1 MNRTQDC
8 LIFGIWSL
16 NECFLSLSLFPFS
29 PGLLSYNIN
38 WYVVYVF
45 MTSCVCPV
53 IYIYLYMGDWLS
65 TVLLM
70 KIAFHVVFWTIV
82 FLEGEGSLLHPSQ
95 IYKCHRHRQW
105 LDVPRKPL
113 PEFPK
118 ITLVKKE
125 TLLCWYL
132 IGVLNTRTNALWK
145 SINVSQQSRYHMWQ
159 H

>member
-1 MNRTQDC
+1 
-8 LIFGIWSL
+8 
-16 NECFLSLSLFPFS
+16 
-29 PGLLSYNIN
+29 
-38 WYVVYVF
+38 
-45 MTSCVCPV
+45 
-53 IYIYLYMGDWLS
+53 
-65 TVLLM
+65 M

-125 TLLCWYL
+125 TLLCRYL
-132 IGVLNTRTNALWK
+132 IGIEYYIMPYGSLLMSPNSQDITCDSTNKTTATGPQRRM
-145 SINVSQQSRYHMWQ
+145 VQF
-159 H
+159 